1 MNLQNY
7 DKWDLRF
14 LDLAKF
20 VSNWSKD
27 PSTKVGAVIVD
38 ADKRVIS
45 MGYNGFPVGINDD
58 DYRLNHR
65 ETKYK
70 IILHAESNA
79 LLFANTNLVG
89 NTLYTYPFMP
99 CPRCAGL
106 IIQAGISKV
115 VSYNNMPDRWSE
127 DFDLSKEL
135 FQEAGVSLQ
144 LYQGYNNYAEQT

>member
-1 MNLQNY
+1 MNIQNY

-27 PSTKVGAVIVD
+27 PSTRVGAVIVD
-38 ADKRVIS
+38 GDKRVIS
-45 MGYNGFPVGINDD
+45 MGYNGFPVGIDD
-58 DYRLNHR
+58 DHYRLHNR

-89 NTLYTYPFMP
+89 TTLYTYPFMP

-106 IIQAGISKV
+106 IIQAGIGRV
-115 VSYNNMPDRWSE
+115 VSYNTMPERWCD
-127 DFDLSKEL
+127 DFKLSKEL
-135 FQEAGVSLQ
+135 FQEAHISIK
-144 LYQGYNNYAEQT
+144 LYEGNLNHGE